1 MTTRDWSEKEAI
13 EYIKKMN
20 ERKKLLE
27 PIEKEEEPEM

>member
-1 MTTRDWSEKEAI
+1 MNEEEAI

-27 PIEKEEEPEM
+27 PIEEEEEPEM